1 MSDRHEAQ
9 SHTTS
14 AAAPDA
20 CGHDCDHDT
29 GRRGFLR
36 DGLMAVAALTAI
48 AGGAAPLQAMARDY
62 ATGLAA
68 LGTVTFAVP
77 AADGATIDRANKL
90 ILVRYRGMVHAFS
103 LECPHRGTMVQWEAA
118 NNRFYCPK
126 HKSTFQPE
134 GTRIQGK
141 SPRSL
146 DRYPVR
152 LEGGKVVVDTTTAID
167 IERDAA
173 GWAAAGVKVA

>member
-1 MSDRHEAQ
+1 MSDRHEAH

-90 ILVRYRGMVHAFS
+90 ILVRYRGMVHAFG
-103 LECPHRGTMVQWEAA
+103 LECPHKGTMVQWQPAEG
-118 NNRFYCPK
+118 RFFCPK
-126 HKSTFQPE
+126 HKSTFKPE
-134 GTRIQGK
+134 GTRVQGK

-146 DRYPVR
+146 DRYTVR
-152 LEGGKVVVDTTTAID
+152 LEAGKIVVDTGTAID
-167 IERDAA
+167 QSVSAA
-173 GWAAAGVKVA
+173 AWAAAGVRIA